1 MISLSNNANG
11 NKETGSLPA
20 HQRRD
25 SPLSRQGIRVRDNF
39 DRRSRGP
46 NRGRGRST
54 SVLKNERPD
63 GHSEKEW
70 TTILNMTRDWLKHA
84 TAQSGETREITQFE
98 AMIMII
104 RAVYKFTARYNEAT
118 RDMEHFY
125 EWCRREGYT
134 DQQSFV
140 A

>member
-1 MISLSNNANG
+1 MVTKKQAALRHINAAILLFHA
-11 NKETGSLPA
+11 KEYECAITLIGAAEDLIGDV
-20 HQRRD
+20 D
-25 SPLSRQGIRVRDNF
+25 SVHLWE
-39 DRRSRGP
+39 
-46 NRGRGRST
+46 
-54 SVLKNERPD
+54 VLKNERPD

-84 TAQSGETREITQFE
+84 TAQSGEAREITQFE

-104 RAVYKFTARYNEAT
+104 RGIYKFTARYNKAT

-134 DQQSFV
+134 APNQQSLV